1 MIKPFKPFRP
11 RAKTK
16 PAPFPTA
23 IREGDRIA
31 FITLGANPRTLCA
44 VVTEASVRDGR
55 GRTMHRVKAA
65 GRTYLARPGA
75 LCKLPNRKDR

>member
-1 MIKPFKPFRP
+1 MIKVFKPFRP
-11 RAKTK
+11 RAKIK
-16 PAPFPTA
+16 ASQPPAP

-44 VVTEASVRDGR
+44 VVTEADVRDGR
-55 GRTMHRVKAA
+55 GRTMHRVQAA

-75 LCKLPNRKDR
+75 LCKLPHRKDR

>member
-11 RAKTK
+11 AVKSKEPPPIQT
-16 PAPFPTA
+16 
-23 IREGDRIA
+23 GDRIA